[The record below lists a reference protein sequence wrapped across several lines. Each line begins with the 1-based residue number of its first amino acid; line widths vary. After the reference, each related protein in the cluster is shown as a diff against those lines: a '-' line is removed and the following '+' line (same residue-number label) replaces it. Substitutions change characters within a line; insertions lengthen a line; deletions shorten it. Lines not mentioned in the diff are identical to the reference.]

1 MYDWLYTVKGYIAAT
16 HGFSIG
22 NQKYSQEEEE
32 VFEVTTWQY
41 FKKILLR
48 N

>member
-1 MYDWLYTVKGYIAAT
+1 MYDWLYTVKGYIAVT
-16 HGFSIG
+16 HGFSMG
-22 NQKYSQEEEE
+22 NQKYSHEEEE
-32 VFEVTTWQY
+32 VLEVTTWQY